1 MKVHGDQE
9 PELFEDTLDPMTEK
23 NRLLWFR
30 ENVEKTPEGFRYDE
44 YVITV
49 PSDYQSIEADL
60 AFWKQAAIDR
70 EREPEA
76 PLDEA
81 VMNAVTEL
89 EEHAD
94 AITEL
99 GNVTEES
106 SEEAADALTEL
117 AGMIAELESRI
128 TAMEGGI

>member
-1 MKVHGDQE
+1 M
-9 PELFEDTLDPMTEK
+9 
-23 NRLLWFR
+23 
-30 ENVEKTPEGFRYDE
+30 
-44 YVITV
+44 ITV

-128 TAMEGGI
+128 TALEGGI